1 MKEKEKEKRKKK
13 KNSGKASSL
22 NMEYQSMFCE
32 PEYPKGLES

>member
-13 KNSGKASSL
+13 TSGKASSL